1 MRALLIATTSVL
13 VTGVAATPIPAA
25 ANGAPRPLPEISSAT
40 TAPSGAGAEPTVDET
55 AATSRHEAESAPSVC
70 GGVVASNHSGYS
82 GGGFC
87 DTSNAVGSAVR
98 FEVTATAA
106 GQATLSFRY
115 ANGSGANRPGDVG
128 VNGSVIQPGAAFE
141 ATGAWTTWVTKTV
154 TVRLNAGDNTVQ
166 LAATTAAGLG
176 NIDYLEVTTGDV
188 GDGSVMRGADVST
201 LQRAVELGAKY
212 YHANGTQGDPL
223 DILKAAGVDY
233 VRLRIW
239 NDPVSGYNN
248 KAKVL
253 RYAQA
258 VKAKGLKLMV
268 DFHYSDTWAD
278 PGKQFK
284 PAAWANHG
292 VGQLQTDVYDYT
304 YDVCASLKAQGTV
317 PDSVQIGNEI
327 NTGMLWPEGRV
338 DNSNFTN
345 LGLLLKAGYNAT
357 KACNPGTQVVIHTA
371 RVESGAR
378 WFYDGIRAQGVQW
391 DVTALSYYCYWHGS
405 MSGMAGVVSDM
416 KSRYGKPVILA
427 ETAYPYTTANHD
439 GTANIIT
446 ASQPCAGHPA
456 TPAGQ
461 QANFAAVQNTS
472 RNAGAT
478 GVFYWEPTWHA
489 VPGNGW
495 DPADIANSGNGWE
508 NQAVFDRNG
517 RINPNIRWL
526 P

>member
-1 MRALLIATTSVL
+1 MATVVTTALA
-13 VTGVAATPIPAA
+13 GVAVV
-25 ANGAPRPLPEISSAT
+25 LPV
-40 TAPSGAGAEPTVDET
+40 TAT
-55 AATSRHEAESAPSVC
+55 AATNRYEAESAPAVC
-70 GGVVASNHSGYS
+70 DGAVATNHSGYS

-87 DTSNAVGSAVR
+87 DTSNAVGSAVG
-98 FEVTATAA
+98 FTVNAATAGTATLA
-106 GQATLSFRY
+106 FRY
-115 ANGSGANRPGDVG
+115 ANGSGANRPGDVS
-128 VNGSVIQPGAAFE
+128 VNGSVAQSGMAFE
-141 ATGAWTTWVTKTV
+141 TTSAWNTWATKSL
-154 TVRLNAGDNTVQ
+154 TVRLNAGANTVR
-166 LAATTAAGLG
+166 LAATTAVGLG

-188 GDGSVMRGADVST
+188 GGGDAVMRGADVST
-201 LQRAVELGAKY
+201 LQRAADLGAKY
-212 YHANGTQGDPL
+212 YYANGTQGDPL
-223 DILKAAGVDY
+223 DILKSAGVNY

-239 NDPVSGYNN
+239 NNPRSGYNN
-248 KAKVL
+248 KDKVL
-253 RYAQA
+253 QYART

-278 PGKQFK
+278 PGKQYK

-292 VGQLQTDVYDYT
+292 IGQLQTDVYNYT
-304 YDVCASLKAQGTV
+304 HDVCTSLKAQGTT

-327 NTGMLWPEGRV
+327 NTGMLWPEGAV

-357 KACNPGTQVVIHTA
+357 KACNSGTQVVIHTA

-378 WFYDGIRAQGVQW
+378 WFYDGIRSQGVQW

-439 GTANIIT
+439 GTDNIIT
-446 ASQPCAGHPA
+446 ASQPCAGHSA

-472 RNAGAT
+472 RNAGAS
-478 GVFYWEPTWHA
+478 GVFYWEPTWNA

-508 NQAVFDRNG
+508 NQAVFDRSG

>member
-1 MRALLIATTSVL
+1 MRMFSKVSLATAVVTALAGVVVALP
-13 VTGVAATPIPAA
+13 VTA
-25 ANGAPRPLPEISSAT
+25 
-40 TAPSGAGAEPTVDET
+40 T
-55 AATSRHEAESAPSVC
+55 AATSRYEAESAPAVC
-70 GGVVASNHSGYS
+70 DGTVASNHTGYS
-82 GGGFC
+82 GSGFC

-98 FEVTATAA
+98 FTVNAATAGTATL
-106 GQATLSFRY
+106 TFRY
-115 ANGSGANRPGDVG
+115 ANGSGANRPGDVS
-128 VNGSVIQPGAAFE
+128 VDGSVARSGMAFE
-141 ATGAWTTWVTKTV
+141 ATGAWTTWATRSL
-154 TVRLNAGDNTVQ
+154 TVRLNAGNNTVR
-166 LAATTAAGLG
+166 LAATTAGGLG
-176 NIDYLEVTTGDV
+176 NVDRLDVTTGDGGG
-188 GDGSVMRGADVST
+188 GDTVMRGADVST
-201 LQRAVELGAKY
+201 LQRAGDLGARY
-212 YHANGTQGDPL
+212 YYANGTQGDPL
-223 DILKAAGVDY
+223 DILKSAGVNY

-239 NDPVSGYNN
+239 NNPRSGYNN
-248 KAKVL
+248 KDKVL
-253 RYAQA
+253 QYARA

-284 PAAWANHG
+284 PAAWADHG
-292 VGQLQTDVYDYT
+292 IGRLQTDVYDYT
-304 YDVCASLKAQGTV
+304 YDVCTSLKAQGTT

-338 DNSNFTN
+338 DNNDFTN

-357 KACNPGTQVVIHTA
+357 KACDSGTQVIIHTA

-405 MSGMAGVVSDM
+405 LSGMAGVVSDM

-439 GTANIIT
+439 GTENIIT
-446 ASQPCAGHPA
+446 AAQPCSGHSA

-461 QANFAAVQNTS
+461 QANFAAVQNTA
-472 RNAGAT
+472 RNAGAS

-495 DPADIANSGNGWE
+495 DPADLANSGNGWE
-508 NQAVFDRNG
+508 NQAVFDRDG
-517 RINPNIRWL
+517 RLNPHIRWL